1 MFGDWY
7 RVTVHETK
15 GKYNK
20 EQIVQRLWQG
30 TAKKKFSWNLQWGL
44 RSKIVRVIEK
54 AELRLVF
61 VLPKH

>member
-1 MFGDWY
+1 M
-7 RVTVHETK
+7 HETK